1 MNNLSIGEI
10 QNACKG
16 KLLCGNKAQTVEGF
30 SRDSRTVKNGD
41 LYIGIKGENFDGNN
55 YYIDAIENG
64 AMGCIL
70 EEHFEANIN
79 KEDIKDKNIIIVKN
93 AIKALQDIAAYRR
106 SQFNIKAVAVTG
118 SVGKTSTKDIIANVL
133 AQKFN
138 VLKTQGNK
146 NNHIGLPLTIL
157 ELKNQNAMVVEMGM
171 NHFGEIRTLT
181 NIGRPNICVIT
192 NIGTS
197 HIGNLGSRENILKAK
212 LEILEGMEKGGT
224 VVINNDNDLLHK
236 WAEENK
242 ENYNIVTYGI
252 ENPSDYMAL
261 NIKEKDEEVEYDL
274 KIKNEVYKIKVP
286 VSGKVFVYNSL
297 TAIAVRMYL

>member
-1 MNNLSIGEI
+1 M
-10 QNACKG
+10 
-16 KLLCGNKAQTVEGF
+16 
-30 SRDSRTVKNGD
+30 
-41 LYIGIKGENFDGNN
+41 
-55 YYIDAIENG
+55 
-64 AMGCIL
+64 
-70 EEHFEANIN
+70 
-79 KEDIKDKNIIIVKN
+79 
-93 AIKALQDIAAYRR
+93 
-106 SQFNIKAVAVTG
+106 
-118 SVGKTSTKDIIANVL
+118 GKTSTKDIIANVL